1 MDRTGLQGAGTQ
13 GSGPQG
19 SGRQSTRPGAP
30 GVVLISVF
38 AVVAIAV
45 AGLAEAGAWWVPFV
59 AGVYAGVASLR
70 WRRVVLVTAAGCVVG
85 WALPLWIL
93 ALLGYPSGAT
103 ARAIAAFAGLPPY
116 AAVTIVVTLLLALLQ
131 ALAGAWLARA
141 VGRAAAPVRRP

>member
-1 MDRTGLQGAGTQ
+1 MAKTDVRETSAKVA
-13 GSGPQG
+13 
-19 SGRQSTRPGAP
+19 RPGAP

-45 AGLAEAGAWWVPFV
+45 AALAEAGAWWVPFA

-70 WRRVVLVTAAGCVVG
+70 WRRVVLVTVAGCVAG

-116 AAVTIVVTLLLALLQ
+116 AAVIIVVTLLLAVLQ
-131 ALAGAWLARA
+131 ALAGAWLARSIGRVVVV
-141 VGRAAAPVRRP
+141 VGRPRA

>member
-1 MDRTGLQGAGTQ
+1 MDETAKTEVPQTGTKAA
-13 GSGPQG
+13 
-19 SGRQSTRPGAP
+19 RPGAP

-59 AGVYAGVASLR
+59 AGAYAGLASLR
-70 WRRVVLVTAAGCVVG
+70 WRRVLLVTVAGCVVG
-85 WALPLWIL
+85 WGLPLWIL
-93 ALLGYPSGAT
+93 ALLGYPTGAT

-116 AAVTIVVTLLLALLQ
+116 AAVIIVVTLLLAVLQ

-141 VGRAAAPVRRP
+141 VGRAVTPARRP

>member
-1 MDRTGLQGAGTQ
+1 MAKTDVQDAATTAG
-13 GSGPQG
+13 
-19 SGRQSTRPGAP
+19 RPGAH
-30 GVVLISVF
+30 GVLLISVF
-38 AVVAIAV
+38 AVVAIAA

-59 AGVYAGVASLR
+59 AGVYAGLASLR
-70 WRRVVLVTAAGCVVG
+70 WRRVLPVTVAACAVG

-116 AAVTIVVTLLLALLQ
+116 AAVIIVVTLLLAVLQ

-141 VGRAAAPVRRP
+141 IGRVVPLRRP